1 MTMSIKEE
9 NAQTP
14 ADTGGAV
21 RQKKPAD
28 GEAARKKARRKRVL
42 ILGAVVLAVPLAIFG
57 IRYLI
62 WSMGHEETDDANLAG
77 HLHPIS
83 ARVAGTVQDVLVD
96 DNQHVSKG
104 ETLVVLDPKDFQ
116 VRLDLAKAALDEA
129 SRQAATAQA
138 TIHSTS
144 QTATAQMVRADGAI
158 GEAKASI
165 AAQKAEVVAAHA
177 GVPTAQARLKE
188 TTATLKRE
196 EVDLHR
202 YEDLAAK
209 EEVSRQTLDHARASY
224 QVAVASHAA
233 AEEQVR
239 EARARLLQAQE
250 GVGRTEA
257 MLTSSYAMMESAKAA
272 NLDTKVRQAQFT
284 TAQAAVSKA
293 GAELENARLQLSYT
307 VIKASTSGR
316 IGRKSVE
323 VGQRLQVGQPLMAIV
338 EDDLWAVA
346 NFKETQ
352 LEKIRPQQA
361 VDLEIDTFPNH
372 AFRGHVDSIA
382 PGSGN
387 EFALLPPDNATGNFT
402 KIVQRIP
409 VKIVL
414 DQDSVKG
421 YENLLVPG
429 MSATA
434 TDTTH

>member
-1 MTMSIKEE
+1 MKKKT
-9 NAQTP
+9 QTA
-14 ADTGGAV
+14 ADTGPAV
-21 RQKKPAD
+21 PQKPAD
-28 GEAARKKARRKRVL
+28 REAARKKARPKRVL

-62 WSMGHEETDDANLAG
+62 WSMSHEKTDDAYLAG

-83 ARVAGTVQDVLVD
+83 ARVAGTVQEVLVD

-104 ETLVVLDPKDFQ
+104 ETLVILDPKDFQ
-116 VRLDLAKAALDEA
+116 VRLDLVKAALDEA

-144 QTATAQMVRADGAI
+144 QTATAQTVRADGAI

-165 AAQKAEVVAAHA
+165 AAQKAEVVAAQA
-177 GVPTAQARLKE
+177 GVPRAQARLEE

-202 YEDLAAK
+202 YENLAAK

-233 AEEQVR
+233 AEQQVR
-239 EARARLLQAQE
+239 EAQARLLQAQE

-257 MLTSSYAMMESAKAA
+257 MLTSSYAIMESAKAA

-293 GAELENARLQLSYT
+293 AAALEDARLQLSYT
-307 VIKASTSGR
+307 VIRASASGR
-316 IGRKSVE
+316 IGKKSVE

-338 EDDLWAVA
+338 EDDLWVVP

-352 LEKIRPQQA
+352 LEKMRTKQV

-372 AFRGHVDSIA
+372 SFRGHVDSIA
-382 PGSGN
+382 PGSAN
-387 EFALLPPDNATGNFT
+387 QFALLPPDNATGNFT

-409 VKIVL
+409 VKIVF
-414 DQDSVKG
+414 DRESIRG
-421 YENLLVPG
+421 YENLLAPG
-429 MSATA
+429 MSTLV
-434 TDTTH
+434 TVTTR

>member
-1 MTMSIKEE
+1 MITPVEE
-9 NAQTP
+9 EQTP
-14 ADTGGAV
+14 SIADHDFSPSSSATEAGA
-21 RQKKPAD
+21 
-28 GEAARKKARRKRVL
+28 GRKQARRKRAL
-42 ILGAVVLAVPLAIFG
+42 IFAAIVLAVPLAIFG

-62 WSMGHEETDDANLAG
+62 WSLGHEGTDDAYLAS

-83 ARVAGTVQDVLVD
+83 ARVAGTVQEVLID
-96 DNQHVSKG
+96 DNQHVAQG
-104 ETLVVLDPKDFQ
+104 ETLVILDPKDYQ
-116 VRLDLAKAALDEA
+116 IRLDQAMAALEEA
-129 SRQAATAQA
+129 SRQAETARA

-165 AAQKAEVVAAHA
+165 AAQKADVAAAQA
-177 GVPTAQARLKE
+177 GVPSARARLDA
-188 TTATLKRE
+188 TTATLRRE

-239 EARARLLQAQE
+239 EAQARLLQAQE

-257 MLTSSYAMMESAKAA
+257 MLTSSYAIMEAAKAA

-284 TAQAAVSKA
+284 TAQAAISKA
-293 GAELENARLQLSYT
+293 AVALKDAQLQLSYT
-307 VIKASTSGR
+307 VIKAPASGR
-316 IGRKSVE
+316 VGRKSVE

-338 EDDLWAVA
+338 EDNPWVVA
-346 NFKETQ
+346 NLKETQ
-352 LEKIRPQQA
+352 LEKIRPKQA
-361 VDLEIDTFPNH
+361 VALEIDTFPNH
-372 AFRGHVDSIA
+372 VFRGRVDSIA

-387 EFALLPPDNATGNFT
+387 QFALLPPDNATGNFT

-409 VKIVL
+409 VKIVF
-414 DQDSVKG
+414 DPDSIKG
-421 YENLLVPG
+421 YENLLAPG
-429 MSATA
+429 MSTVV
-434 TDTTH
+434 TVTIR